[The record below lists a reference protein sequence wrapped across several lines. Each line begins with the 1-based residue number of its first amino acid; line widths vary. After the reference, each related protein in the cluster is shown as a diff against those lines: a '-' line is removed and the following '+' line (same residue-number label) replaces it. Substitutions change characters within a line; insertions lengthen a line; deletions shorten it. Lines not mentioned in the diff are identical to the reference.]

1 MRFCFT
7 FRPRF
12 SSAVKAAFLDR
23 DGVINVD
30 YAYVHSRENFHFIP
44 GALEGAAELVRKGH
58 QLIIVTNQSG
68 IGRGK
73 YSIDQFRELTFWLA
87 GVFARNHAPLSAVY
101 FCPHHPTHAFAP
113 YLKDCDCRKP
123 NPGMLL
129 QAARDLNIDL
139 TQSVLIG
146 DKTSDI
152 QAAKAAGLSKAVLV
166 QSDGTK
172 PWTECAVPHLQT

>member
-7 FRPRF
+7 FTPRF

-30 YAYVHSRENFHFIP
+30 YAYVHRRENFHFIP
-44 GALEGAAELVRKGH
+44 GALEGAAELVRKGY
-58 QLIIVTNQSG
+58 QPVIVTNQSG

-73 YSIDQFRELTFWLA
+73 YSIEDFRELSFWLA
-87 GVFARNHAPLSAVY
+87 GVFERHNAPLSAVY

-123 NPGMLL
+123 NPGMLF
-129 QAARDLNIDL
+129 QAAQDLNIDL

-146 DKTSDI
+146 DKPSDI
-152 QAAKAAGLSKAVLV
+152 QAAKAAGLSEAVLV

-172 PWTECAVPHLQT
+172 P

>member
-73 YSIDQFRELTFWLA
+73 YSI
-87 GVFARNHAPLSAVY
+87 VY

-172 PWTECAVPHLQT
+172 PWTECAVPHLQTKDLLAAAKLL

>member
-73 YSIDQFRELTFWLA
+73 YSIDQFRELTFGWPAFSPATMLRSRLYISARIIRPTLLHRISKTATA
-87 GVFARNHAPLSAVY
+87 GN
-101 FCPHHPTHAFAP
+101 
-113 YLKDCDCRKP
+113 
-123 NPGMLL
+123 
-129 QAARDLNIDL
+129 
-139 TQSVLIG
+139 LI
-146 DKTSDI
+146 
-152 QAAKAAGLSKAVLV
+152 
-166 QSDGTK
+166 
-172 PWTECAVPHLQT
+172 PECCFRRHGISIST